1 MLICNFKRHSSLYS
15 VWLTVKGEKLGRMK
29 QYRTDE
35 IRNIAII
42 AHSGAGKTSL
52 VEAML
57 YNGGA
62 IERMGAVDSGNSV
75 ADYAADEIERR
86 TTLNCSVC
94 IAEWEGHKLNLI
106 DTPGAEDFYGDLHS
120 VLRVVDAVIVVVDA
134 TTGVEG
140 GTEKVWEVA
149 DKYELPRLI
158 FINKMDKESAD
169 FENALAS
176 VEEILETR
184 AVPIQ
189 LPIGQEDQFAGVV
202 DVIQMA
208 AYLEPDGNK
217 RAAKAE
223 IPAELEAEAEETRE
237 ALVEVAAESDD
248 ALIEKFFEGELTDEE
263 IQNGVQIGILQNQF
277 TPVLCGAAL
286 NNVGVQQLMDTLV
299 TGCPSPV
306 DVGPV
311 ASVEDEEE
319 TRQPSSEAPMAA
331 VVFKSIADPFAGQL
345 SFFRVYSGILK
356 GDTQVSNSTRGEV
369 ERLGKTVFMNGKD
382 PISTPQVEA
391 GDIGAIT
398 KLSAT
403 QTGDTLCDRD
413 AQIQL
418 AGIEFPN
425 SVISY
430 AIRPTREGD
439 DEKLM
444 TSLTRMS
451 EEDPAFRIERNDV
464 TKQLLVSGLGD
475 LHLTINRE
483 RMKDKFGVETEVAP
497 PKVPYRETIRRNV
510 QSINGRHKRQS
521 GGRGQFGDV
530 WINIGPLQRGEGF
543 EFVNNIVGGSI
554 PRNYIPA
561 VEKGI
566 RERMDRGLLAGYPV
580 VDIQIDLYDG
590 KYHPVDSSDMAF
602 QIAGSMAFAAAAEQ
616 ANPGLL
622 EPVMNVAITV
632 PEQFMGSIIGDLNG
646 RRGQVM
652 GVEQIGRKQVIQAN
666 VPLSEMLRYSIDLKS
681 MTSAR
686 GNFTMEFSHYEVA
699 PDDVAQKV
707 IAETK
712 QEEEE

>member
-1 MLICNFKRHSSLYS
+1 
-15 VWLTVKGEKLGRMK
+15 MK

>member
-1 MLICNFKRHSSLYS
+1 
-15 VWLTVKGEKLGRMK
+15 MK

-120 VLRVVDAVIVVVDA
+120 VLRVVDAVIVIVDA

-158 FINKMDKESAD
+158 FINKMDKESAN

-176 VEEILETR
+176 IEDILETR

-248 ALIEKFFEGELTDEE
+248 ELIEKFFEGELTDEE

-319 TRQPSSEAPMAA
+319 TRQPSSEVPMSA

-356 GDTQVSNSTRGEV
+356 GDTQVSNSTRGEI
-369 ERLGKTVFMNGKD
+369 ERLGKTVFMSGKD
-382 PISTPQVEA
+382 PMSTPQVEA

-418 AGIEFPN
+418 AGVEFPH

-475 LHLTINRE
+475 LHLTVNRE

-622 EPVMNVAITV
+622 EPIMNVAITV

-712 QEEEE
+712 QAEEE

>member
-1 MLICNFKRHSSLYS
+1 
-15 VWLTVKGEKLGRMK
+15 
-29 QYRTDE
+29 
-35 IRNIAII
+35 
-42 AHSGAGKTSL
+42 
-52 VEAML
+52 
-57 YNGGA
+57 
-62 IERMGAVDSGNSV
+62 
-75 ADYAADEIERR
+75 
-86 TTLNCSVC
+86 
-94 IAEWEGHKLNLI
+94 
-106 DTPGAEDFYGDLHS
+106 
-120 VLRVVDAVIVVVDA
+120 
-134 TTGVEG
+134 
-140 GTEKVWEVA
+140 
-149 DKYELPRLI
+149 
-158 FINKMDKESAD
+158 MD
-169 FENALAS
+169 
-176 VEEILETR
+176 
-184 AVPIQ
+184 
-189 LPIGQEDQFAGVV
+189 
-202 DVIQMA
+202 M
-208 AYLEPDGNK
+208 
-217 RAAKAE
+217 
-223 IPAELEAEAEETRE
+223 
-237 ALVEVAAESDD
+237 
-248 ALIEKFFEGELTDEE
+248 
-263 IQNGVQIGILQNQF
+263 
-277 TPVLCGAAL
+277 
-286 NNVGVQQLMDTLV
+286 LV

-311 ASVEDEEE
+311 KSVENEEE
-319 TRQPSSEAPMAA
+319 TRDPSSDAPMSA

-345 SFFRVYSGILK
+345 SFFRVYSGILQ
-356 GDTQVSNSTRGEV
+356 GDTQVSNSTRGEI

-382 PISTPQVEA
+382 AISTLQVEA

-398 KLSAT
+398 KLAAT

-444 TSLTRMS
+444 ISLTRMS
-451 EEDPAFRIERNDV
+451 EEDPVFRIERNDV

-475 LHLTINRE
+475 LHININRE
-483 RMKDKFGVETEVAP
+483 RMADKFGVETETSP

-510 QSINGRHKRQS
+510 LSVNGRHKRQS

-530 WINIGPLQRGEGF
+530 WINVSPLQRGEGF
-543 EFVNNIVGGSI
+543 EFVNNVVGGSI

-566 RERMDRGLLAGYPV
+566 RERMDRGLLAGFPV

-602 QIAGSMAFAAAAEQ
+602 QIAGSIAFAAAAEE

-622 EPVMNVAITV
+622 EPVMNVSITV

-686 GNFTMEFSHYEVA
+686 GNFTMEFSHYEVV
-699 PDDVAQKV
+699 PDDIAQKV
-707 IAETK
+707 ITELK
-712 QEEEE
+712 QEAEE

>member
-15 VWLTVKGEKLGRMK
+15 VWLIVKGENLGRMK

-158 FINKMDKESAD
+158 FINKMDKENAD

-176 VEEILETR
+176 VEEVLETR

-248 ALIEKFFEGELTDEE
+248 ELIEKFFEGELTDEE
-263 IQNGVQIGILQNQF
+263 IQNGLQLGILQNQF

-319 TRQPSSEAPMAA
+319 ARQPSSEAPMAA

-418 AGIEFPN
+418 AGVEFPN

-475 LHLTINRE
+475 LHLTVNRE

-530 WINIGPLQRGEGF
+530 WINVAPLQRGEGF

>member
-1 MLICNFKRHSSLYS
+1 MLRCNVKRHSSLYS
-15 VWLTVKGEKLGRMK
+15 VWLIVKGETLGRMK
-29 QYRTDE
+29 QYRTDQ

-149 DKYELPRLI
+149 DKYELPRLL
-158 FINKMDKESAD
+158 FINKMDKENAS

-176 VEEILETR
+176 VEEVLETR

-189 LPIGQEDQFAGVV
+189 LPIGKEDQFAGVV

-208 AYLEPDGNK
+208 AYLEPDGNR
-217 RAAKAE
+217 RATKAE
-223 IPAELEAEAEETRE
+223 IPAELEMQAEETHE

-248 ALIEKFFEGELTDEE
+248 ELIEKFFEGELSDEE
-263 IQNGVQIGILQNQF
+263 IQSGVQLGILQNQF
-277 TPVLCGAAL
+277 TPVLSGAAL
-286 NNVGVQQLMDTLV
+286 NNVGVQQLMDMLV

-306 DVGPV
+306 DAGPV
-311 ASVEDEEE
+311 KDVENEEE
-319 TRQPSSEAPMAA
+319 TREPSTDAPMSA

-345 SFFRVYSGILK
+345 SFFRVYSGILQ
-356 GDTQVSNSTRGEV
+356 GDTQVSNSTRGET
-369 ERLGKTVFMNGKD
+369 ERLGKTAFMNGKD
-382 PISTPQVEA
+382 SMSTPQVEA

-398 KLSAT
+398 KLAAT

-418 AGIEFPN
+418 PGIEFPN

-451 EEDPAFRIERNDV
+451 EEDPVFRIERNDV

-475 LHLTINRE
+475 LHININRE
-483 RMKDKFGVETEVAP
+483 RMADKFGVETEVSP

-543 EFVNNIVGGSI
+543 EFINNIVGGSI

-566 RERMDRGLLAGYPV
+566 RERMDRGLLAGFPV

-602 QIAGSMAFAAAAEQ
+602 QIAGSIAFAAAAEQ

-622 EPVMNVAITV
+622 EPIMNVSITV

-712 QEEEE
+712 AEVEE

>member
-1 MLICNFKRHSSLYS
+1 
-15 VWLTVKGEKLGRMK
+15 MK

-75 ADYAADEIERR
+75 ADYASDEIERK

-94 IAEWEGHKLNLI
+94 IAEWEEHKLNLI

-120 VLRVVDAVIVVVDA
+120 VLRIVDAVVVVVDA

-158 FINKMDKESAD
+158 FINKMDKENAS
-169 FENALAS
+169 FENALVS
-176 VEEILETR
+176 VEDILETR
-184 AVPIQ
+184 AVPFQ
-189 LPIGQEDQFAGVV
+189 LPIGKEDQFSGVV

-208 AYLEPDGNK
+208 AYLQPDGSK

-223 IPAELEAEAEETRE
+223 IPADLEAQVEETRE

-248 ALIEKFFEGELTDEE
+248 ELIEKFFEGELSDEE
-263 IQNGVQIGILQNQF
+263 IQNGLQLGIFENQF
-277 TPVLCGAAL
+277 TPVLCGAVL
-286 NNVGVQQLMDTLV
+286 NNIGVQQLMDMLV

-306 DVGPV
+306 NVGAV
-311 ASVEDEEE
+311 TAAENEEE
-319 TRQPSSEAPMAA
+319 SREPSTDAPMSA
-331 VVFKSIADPFAGQL
+331 VVFKTIADPFAGQL
-345 SFFRVYSGILK
+345 SFFRVYSGILE
-356 GDTQVSNSTRGEV
+356 GDSQVSNSTRGQI
-369 ERLGKTVFMNGKD
+369 ERLGKTTFMNGKD
-382 PISTPQVEA
+382 AISTPQVEA
-391 GDIGAIT
+391 GDIGALT
-398 KLSAT
+398 KLAAT

-413 AQIQL
+413 TPIQL
-418 AGIEFPN
+418 PGVEFPN

-430 AIRPTREGD
+430 AISPTSEGD

-451 EEDPAFRIERNDV
+451 EEDPVFRIERNEV

-475 LHLTINRE
+475 LHITVNRE
-483 RMKDKFGVETEVAP
+483 RMADKFGVETDVSP
-497 PKVPYRETIRRNV
+497 PKVPYRETIRRSV
-510 QSINGRHKRQS
+510 QKIQGRHKRQS

-530 WINIGPLQRGEGF
+530 WINLAPLQRGEGF

-566 RERMDRGLLAGYPV
+566 RERMDRGLLAGFPI
-580 VDIQIDLYDG
+580 VDVQIDLYDG
-590 KYHPVDSSDMAF
+590 KHHPVDSSDMAF
-602 QIAGSMAFAAAAEQ
+602 QIAGSLAFSAAAEQ
-616 ANPGLL
+616 ADPGLL
-622 EPVMNVAITV
+622 EPIMNVTITV
-632 PEQFMGSIIGDLNG
+632 PEQFMGNIIGDLNG

-652 GVEQIGRKQVIQAN
+652 GVEQIGKKQVIQAHI
-666 VPLSEMLRYSIDLKS
+666 PLSEMLRYSIDLKS

-707 IAETK
+707 IAESK

>member
-1 MLICNFKRHSSLYS
+1 MLRFNFKRHSSLYS
-15 VWLTVKGEKLGRMK
+15 VWLIVKGENLGRMK

-57 YNGGA
+57 FNGGA

-149 DKYELPRLI
+149 DKYELPRLV
-158 FINKMDKESAD
+158 FINKMDKENAN
-169 FENALAS
+169 FEDALAS

-248 ALIEKFFEGELTDEE
+248 ELIEKFFEGELTDEE
-263 IQNGVQIGILQNQF
+263 IQNGLQLGILQNQF

-286 NNVGVQQLMDTLV
+286 SNVGVQQLMDVLV

-311 ASVEDEEE
+311 ASVEDEAE
-319 TRQPSSEAPMAA
+319 TRDPSSEAPMSA

-345 SFFRVYSGILK
+345 SFFRVYSGSLK
-356 GDTQVSNSTRGEV
+356 GDTQVSNSTRGQV

-382 PISTPQVEA
+382 AMATPQVEA

-398 KLSAT
+398 KLAAT

-418 AGIEFPN
+418 AGVEFPN

-483 RMKDKFGVETEVAP
+483 RMKDKFGVETAVSP

-530 WINIGPLQRGEGF
+530 WINIAPLQRGEGF

-590 KYHPVDSSDMAF
+590 KHHPVDSSDMAF

-622 EPVMNVAITV
+622 EPIMNVAITV

-686 GNFTMEFSHYEVA
+686 GNFTMEFSHYEVV

-707 IAETK
+707 IAEAK
-712 QEEEE
+712 QEAEE